1 MEIENAHHPGS
12 TTYRQESFERD
23 SMKIVRQ
30 VPWKI
35 DRESAPIAILCV
47 TAGVACG
54 LLVLPAHATR
64 DETAFSLVM
73 GLVLA
78 LACWLAWSA
87 VSWHI
92 DLARRAAGPYLL
104 RHSGLLFA
112 LPMWSMQS
120 FQLYRQT
127 DEANGLQAKLFWL
140 LFSLLLPAPFALWG
154 GIAFQY
160 AINVIFGRRD
170 PPSSR

>member
-1 MEIENAHHPGS
+1 
-12 TTYRQESFERD
+12 
-23 SMKIVRQ
+23 MKIVRQ
-30 VPWKI
+30 IPWKI
-35 DRESAPIAILCV
+35 DRESAPIALLCV
-47 TAGVACG
+47 AAGIVCG

-64 DETAFSLVM
+64 DEETFSLVM
-73 GLVLA
+73 AVVLA

-87 VSWHI
+87 ITWHI
-92 DLARRAAGPYLL
+92 ELARRAAGPYLL

-120 FQLYRQT
+120 FRLYLQT
-127 DEANGLQAKLFWL
+127 EGANGATFFWL
-140 LFSLLLPAPFALWG
+140 LFALLLPAPFALWG

-160 AINVIFGRRD
+160 AINNIGKRN